1 VPVSDRQ
8 VLLQILGSQD
18 ENRKLMERELDIRLS
33 LRDSLLVV
41 TGSPAMV
48 ERAASL
54 LAQLIAVAERGKG
67 VSAAD
72 VTYLVRMMKAGEDV
86 KDVEGLLTDTIL
98 VSERGKPIGPRT
110 VGQKRYVEAIRR
122 NDLVFG
128 IGPAGTGKCAAG
140 DTMVLT
146 DWGLLPIA
154 TLGAGAS
161 PDTYLPIDLNV
172 AGLNGVERAS
182 HVYNGGHSPTKKIRT
197 RFGFEI
203 EVTPEHPLLQLKSD
217 GCLGWTPAAE
227 LRVGD
232 YVAIQRGQR
241 LWGRQTAIEFD
252 DRPNGYRD
260 HAKPIAIDQL
270 DEDIAYLLGILVGD
284 GCLTFKN
291 RVILSSADPEILEH
305 FQRMA
310 ERFGLHVFANGG
322 DRIDDR
328 IIASSQLYQL
338 LLHLGMSDGA
348 AATKRIPSAILRA
361 PEHLVVAFLQ
371 GLFDTDGTVNR
382 RDGYPQ
388 LTSVSKPLIDQV
400 QLVLLNL
407 GILSNKR
414 RKWVRYQGKRR
425 LYYQLE
431 ITGNDADLF
440 YERVGFRLARKQ
452 TLRSERLRNTNV
464 DVVPHLHQL
473 VRSAIAAGT
482 FPRQVHRA
490 LHDDKTGRRQPSYET
505 LGDVVGLLEE
515 RALVTEASVALSALH
530 AHRLFWAQIVGIE
543 DGEADVYDLTVPG
556 SQAFCANGFMNH
568 NTYLAVAMAVAALK
582 AKKVARIILTR
593 PAVEAGE
600 RLGFLPGDL
609 QEKVDP
615 YLRPLYDA
623 LYEMLD
629 GERAQKY
636 LERRIIEVAPLAYMR
651 GRTLNDSFIIMD
663 EAQNTTTAQM
673 KMFLTRMGFGSKVV
687 VTGDVTQ
694 IDLPADRVSGLN
706 AVREILAGVPGIEF
720 IYLTDS
726 DVVRHKLVQKII
738 QAYEL
743 YESKQNGSSDPEPP
757 EDGTTSE
764 GRPSAPPLSRSVGER
779 SGVRAKE
786 VPPDVQFLE
795 EEPQQDA
802 LSSAVSQTSAQTD
815 AVS

>member
-1 VPVSDRQ
+1 
-8 VLLQILGSQD
+8 
-18 ENRKLMERELDIRLS
+18 MERELDIRLS
-33 LRDSLLVV
+33 LRDRLLVV

-86 KDVEGLLTDTIL
+86 EDVEGLLTDTIL
-98 VSERGKPIGPRT
+98 VSERGKPVGPRT
-110 VGQKRYVEAIRR
+110 IGQKRYVEAIRR

-128 IGPAGTGKCAAG
+128 IGPAGTGKCLAG
-140 DTMVLT
+140 SSLVLT
-146 DWGLLPIA
+146 DRGLLPIA
-154 TLGAGAS
+154 ALGAETS

-172 AGLNGVERAS
+172 AGLNGIERAS
-182 HVYNGGHSPTKKIRT
+182 HLYNGGRSSTKKIRT
-197 RFGFEI
+197 QFGFEI
-203 EVTPEHPLLQLKSD
+203 EVTPEHPLLQRGGD
-217 GCLGWTPAAE
+217 GCLRWTPAAE

-232 YVAIQRGQR
+232 YVALQGGQR
-241 LWGRQTAIEFD
+241 LWGRQTAIEFEHQ
-252 DRPNGYRD
+252 PNGHSD
-260 HAKPIAIDQL
+260 HATPITIDQL
-270 DEDIAYLLGILVGD
+270 DEDLAYFLGILTGG

-291 RVILSSADPEILEH
+291 RVILSSADTEILEH
-305 FQRMA
+305 FQRVA

-338 LLHLGMSDGA
+338 LLHLGMSNGA

-382 RDGYPQ
+382 RNGYPQ
-388 LTSVSKPLIDQV
+388 LSSVSKRLIDEG
-400 QLVLLNL
+400 QLLLLNL
-407 GILSNKR
+407 GILSCKR
-414 RKWVRYQGKRR
+414 RKWTLYQGKRR
-425 LYYQLE
+425 LSYQLE
-431 ITGNDADLF
+431 MMGSDADRF
-440 YERVGFRLARKQ
+440 YAEVRCRLQRKQ
-452 TLRSERLRNTNV
+452 ALRSKRLRKTNV
-464 DVVPHLHQL
+464 DVVPHVHQL
-473 VRSAIAAGT
+473 VSSAIAAGT
-482 FPRQVHRA
+482 FPPQGQQV
-490 LHDDKTGRRQPSYET
+490 LYDDETGRRNPRYATS
-505 LGDVVGLLEE
+505 GDVVGRREE
-515 RALVTEASVALSALH
+515 RALVTEAPVTLSALPSP
-530 AHRLFWAQIVGIE
+530 RFFWAPIVEIE

-556 SQAFCANGFMNH
+556 SHAFCANGFVNH

-629 GERAQKY
+629 MEKAQKY

-673 KMFLTRMGFGSKVV
+673 KMFLTRMGFSSKIV

-694 IDLPADRVSGLN
+694 IDLPSGRASGLN

-743 YESKQNGSSDPEPP
+743 YESKQNGSSDSAQARDEA
-757 EDGTTSE
+757 TAE
-764 GRPSAPPLSRSVGER
+764 GRPYTQPVSHTEGEGGSVK
-779 SGVRAKE
+779 VKE
-786 VPPDVQFLE
+786 VPPDVQPIE
-795 EEPQQDA
+795 EERQQEA
-802 LSSAVSQTSAQTD
+802 VSSAVSKTSAETD